1 MAEKIIGKKKENKEQ
16 EHAQITL
23 KVSDLVTA
31 VNKILN
37 PGGEVFDWF
46 AGYPDG
52 KAAIEIRDGDVQIVN
67 EKALMS
73 CDTDGQHIYNLKVV
87 GYDGKDGGVY
97 CEGENTD
104 AVIENAYITLE
115 GDGRG
120 VGGPDT
126 GVSAR
131 KGATVTIKN
140 AVING
145 YGRSRFCTTAE
156 TGSRLYVSPE
166 ELAWG
171 LAFPEASRAA
181 P

>member
-1 MAEKIIGKKKENKEQ
+1 MAEKIIGKKKEKKEQ

-73 CDTDGQHIYNLKVV
+73 CACFFSCIPL
-87 GYDGKDGGVY
+87 Y
-97 CEGENTD
+97 C
-104 AVIENAYITLE
+104 
-115 GDGRG
+115 
-120 VGGPDT
+120 
-126 GVSAR
+126 
-131 KGATVTIKN
+131 
-140 AVING
+140 
-145 YGRSRFCTTAE
+145 
-156 TGSRLYVSPE
+156 
-166 ELAWG
+166 
-171 LAFPEASRAA
+171 
-181 P
+181 